1 MQDNIEENGTSCL
14 LVSHISFGLITLVQG
29 DPENF
34 QPFFIRFPWLMLPG
48 SSTLVPFHAIDA
60 VVNNAML
67 KSEAG
72 NKKRK

>member
-1 MQDNIEENGTSCL
+1 
-14 LVSHISFGLITLVQG
+14 
-29 DPENF
+29 
-34 QPFFIRFPWLMLPG
+34 LPSG
-48 SSTLVPFHAIDA
+48 KPYQLWIDHLGPGRSGKLPAVLHPLSDTEASMVGHLVPFHAIDA